1 MNSHAD
7 TIRDYIKNSTP
18 DWSTPIPFP
27 AAEAWDAV
35 TALLAEN
42 QRLRDALEAERAQR
56 KWAFEQLRMWWRG
69 VHRDGDSAAAIEEL
83 YRVEKALR

>member
-1 MNSHAD
+1 MSGHAD
-7 TIRDYIKNSTP
+7 TIR
-18 DWSTPIPFP
+18 
-27 AAEAWDAV
+27 AALVAPMPGGWGANDPEV
-35 TALLAEN
+35 ALNELVAEN
-42 QRLRDALEAERAQR
+42 QRLREALEAERAQR